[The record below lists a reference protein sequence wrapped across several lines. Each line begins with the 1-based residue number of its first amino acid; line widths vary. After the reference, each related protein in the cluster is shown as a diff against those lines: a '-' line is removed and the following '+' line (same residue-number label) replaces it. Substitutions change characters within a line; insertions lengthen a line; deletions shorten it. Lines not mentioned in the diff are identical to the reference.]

1 MTNQSCRMKAL
12 VFFLVTM
19 YPAPLRADAPSPP
32 DTWNLVQ
39 NSLNFNVRTII
50 YPAEGNEDPIPVTP
64 YLTLELYR
72 CNSYRLTAGVRAA
85 AGYRFPH
92 FLPDPP
98 IHEPAPESRAVVA
111 FGYYTLQSD
120 TLRFNAHYLS
130 LFEDG
135 EDLEDVVKL
144 SDSEMALEEYRLVIT
159 FVNTIFLEFFN
170 DLYAYLT
177 RDRLVFMLP
186 GDSDFADPS
195 VDSDEQIVW
204 ELARPGGPSSISRS
218 AVQATVT
225 GEATAGLTVEFAR
238 SVSGRPPQYAWCAV
252 TDGGGRAALDVV
264 TLHGSG
270 VTGYYSARA
279 RNEAG
284 GIVGRWHSI
293 PLNEDHR
300 QILELTP
307 GGAARVLASHALYS
321 ARIAPPE
328 NAQPEAGLAP
338 NFPNPFNSST
348 LIAYRLADAGPVRLE
363 VFNSLGQHLN
373 TLVDDHQAAGRYV
386 VRWHARDGRGN
397 DVAAGVYLVRLFHP
411 GGVDARRMLY
421 LK

>member
-1 MTNQSCRMKAL
+1 MKAL
-12 VFFLVTM
+12 LLFVIVIFPVSSW
-19 YPAPLRADAPSPP
+19 ADAPSPP
-32 DTWNLVQ
+32 DTWNLVP
-39 NSLNFNVRTII
+39 NSLDFNIRTIV
-50 YPAEGNEDPIPVTP
+50 YPPDEEVDPIPVTP

-72 CNSYRLTAGVRAA
+72 CNSYRLTVGVRAA

-92 FLPDPP
+92 FLPGRQA
-98 IHEPAPESRAVVA
+98 HEPVPESRAVVA

-120 TLRFNAHYLS
+120 ILRFNAHYLS

-135 EDLEDVVKL
+135 EDLENVVKL

-170 DLYAYLT
+170 DLYAHLT

-186 GDSDFADPS
+186 GDSDFADPFA
-195 VDSDEQIVW
+195 DSGEEIVW

-225 GEATAGLTVEFAR
+225 GKATEALTVEFAR
-238 SVSGRPPQYAWCAV
+238 SVSGRPPQFAWCAV
-252 TDGGGRAALDVV
+252 TDGAGRVELDVV

-284 GIVGRWHSI
+284 EIVGRWRSI

-300 QILELTP
+300 QILELTL
-307 GGAARVLASHALYS
+307 GGGVRVLASHALYS
-321 ARIAPPE
+321 GKVAPPG

-348 LIAYRLADAGPVRLE
+348 LIVYRLADAGPVRLE

-386 VRWHARDGRGN
+386 VRWHARDRRGN
-397 DVAAGVYLVRLFHP
+397 EVAAGVYVMRLFHP
-411 GGVDARRMLY
+411 GGMDARRMLY